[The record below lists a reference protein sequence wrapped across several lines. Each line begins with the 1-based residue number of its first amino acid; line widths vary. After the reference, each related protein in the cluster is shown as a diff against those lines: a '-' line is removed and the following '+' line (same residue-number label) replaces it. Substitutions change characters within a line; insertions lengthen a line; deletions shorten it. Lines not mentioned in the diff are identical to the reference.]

1 MAHKLT
7 IYGTDGKA
15 GAQVALPAQFTEPL
29 RTDLIKKAV
38 LAIQSNA
45 RQAYGA
51 DPQAGR
57 RHSVDVSRRRRDF
70 RGSYGKGISRVPRKV
85 MSRRGGQHQWE
96 GAFAPGTKGGR
107 RAHPPKSEKDWTK
120 KVNVKENRK
129 AIRSAIAATLDL
141 TLAKARGHIAPTTY
155 PFAVADGIEHLT
167 KTKDLRAALLAL
179 GFEQELSRAAE
190 VQSRGSLAAS
200 RGRSRKI
207 RKSILIVAS
216 TSEAPIVLATKNILG
231 VEACGVNEL
240 NAEILAPGAQAG
252 RLTLFTAGALKA
264 LEENKLFA

>member
-1 MAHKLT
+1 MANKVT

-15 GAQVALPAQFTEPL
+15 GAQVALPKQFAEPI

-38 LAIQSNA
+38 LAVQSKT
-45 RQAYGA
+45 RQPYGA

-57 RHSVDVSRRRRDF
+57 RHSVDVSRRRRDY

-85 MSRRGGQHQWE
+85 MSRRGGQFQWE

-120 KVNVKENRK
+120 KINVKENRK
-129 AIRSAIAATLDL
+129 AIRSAIAATLD
-141 TLAKARGHIAPTTY
+141 TALAKARGHIAPTTY
-155 PFAVADGIEHLT
+155 PFAVADGIEHIT
-167 KTKDLRAALLAL
+167 KTKELRAALLAL

-190 VQSRGSLAAS
+190 VQSRGGLAAT

-216 TSEAPIVLATKNILG
+216 SADAPIVLATKNILG

-240 NAEILAPGAQAG
+240 SAEMLAPGAQAG
-252 RLTLFTAGALKA
+252 RLTLFTVGALKVM
-264 LEENKLFA
+264 EDNKLFA